1 MDVLET
7 LRSRLRDRL
16 SERDAHVVEMESILE
31 AVESEQRSEL
41 SAEEDARFSE
51 LREAITTFNADI
63 VEIEAR
69 ISEGDTIV
77 SESVEAR
84 EASIP
89 SEESDVTEAR
99 VSVKS
104 EPMTY
109 RQGGQHSYF
118 KDLAMAHAP
127 GIGDMDARSRLQR
140 HAAEVA
146 LELRTVSRTD
156 GAGSGGA
163 GDFVPPLYLIQQ
175 YIAVARA
182 GRVTADLAQQFELP
196 AGTDSI
202 NLPKINSGT
211 SVTGTTDNS
220 AVSNTDMVTSTVTA
234 PVNTYAGQMVSSLAL
249 LEQSPIQF
257 DQVVFQD
264 LISAHG
270 QKIGDAVINGAG
282 TSGVH
287 EGIITNTAVNG
298 ITYTATTPTAAG
310 VYAAVAQGIS
320 SVARTRF
327 LPPNAVIM
335 NPARWYWFVSQV
347 DSNGRPFVV
356 PNGGAPYNAAGIATD
371 VQAQGAVG
379 TMAGVP
385 VFLDPNISAT
395 YSTNQDR
402 IIVAR
407 TSDLAM
413 FNGPIR
419 TRVLFETDANTMGVR
434 FQVYSYSAFTS
445 RRYSSAVAVVSGTGL
460 VSPSGY

>member
-1 MDVLET
+1 MQNNV
-7 LRSRLRDRL
+7 
-16 SERDAHVVEMESILE
+16 
-31 AVESEQRSEL
+31 
-41 SAEEDARFSE
+41 
-51 LREAITTFNADI
+51 
-63 VEIEAR
+63 
-69 ISEGDTIV
+69 
-77 SESVEAR
+77 
-84 EASIP
+84 
-89 SEESDVTEAR
+89 
-99 VSVKS
+99 
-104 EPMTY
+104 
-109 RQGGQHSYF
+109 
-118 KDLAMAHAP
+118 DLHY
-127 GIGDMDARSRLQR
+127 D
-140 HAAEVA
+140 
-146 LELRTVSRTD
+146 
-156 GAGSGGA
+156 
-163 GDFVPPLYLIQQ
+163 
-175 YIAVARA
+175 
-182 GRVTADLAQQFELP
+182 
-196 AGTDSI
+196 
-202 NLPKINSGT
+202 
-211 SVTGTTDNS
+211 
-220 AVSNTDMVTSTVTA
+220 
-234 PVNTYAGQMVSSLAL
+234 
-249 LEQSPIQF
+249 
-257 DQVVFQD
+257 
-264 LISAHG
+264 
-270 QKIGDAVINGAG
+270 VINGLIKSLCFGIVVTLIA
-282 TSGVH
+282 VF
-287 EGIITNTAVNG
+287 EGYDA
-298 ITYTATTPTAAG
+298 TPTAAG